1 VRPRTAARFV
11 LALVVLV
18 ALDQLGFRALLST
31 GAGTAGGWGLVVAL
45 VVCGAGAALV
55 FTGVYDG
62 PRAVLRLI
70 RPSRRTTGIRAR

>member
-1 VRPRTAARFV
+1 MRPRTAARFA

-18 ALDQLGFRALLST
+18 ALHQLGFRALLST
-31 GAGTAGGWGLVVAL
+31 GARTAGGWGLVVAL
-45 VVCGAGAALV
+45 VVGGAVAALS
-55 FTGVYDG
+55 FTAVYDG